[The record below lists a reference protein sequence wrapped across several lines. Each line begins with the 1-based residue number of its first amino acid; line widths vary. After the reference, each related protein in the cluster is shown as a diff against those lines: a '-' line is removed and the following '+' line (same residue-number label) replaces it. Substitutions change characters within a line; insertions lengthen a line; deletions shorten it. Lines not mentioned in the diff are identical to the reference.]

1 VQYSRPFL
9 LPPQTITHIP
19 KFKQTFS
26 LFASKLDDADAAEV
40 CSVLFSSRNLKISV
54 EIFNDMVRHFVSKD
68 TINLFQPSP
77 ILMAMRLLWTS
88 DPGHSDAWKQAIRNL
103 IALGADLQKS
113 SDDYR
118 HLLDDILNMAT
129 YPHES
134 IELGREW
141 LDALRSAGVDV
152 VEYLRGELQYRR
164 YDSELQLT
172 MLQPHR
178 KHNYRERYLV
188 ISEDPPKVSWEWFID
203 PEGSA
208 FDVLE
213 EFKNFGPGSHGLW
226 SAFESSELARDWN
239 WPFFYPG
246 WQYCVQIRGNNWAK
260 EEYIAIARRAEERFE
275 RRWYKKVMKLARAQG
290 LFYKGPKIPGGWI
303 D

>member
-1 VQYSRPFL
+1 
-9 LPPQTITHIP
+9 
-19 KFKQTFS
+19 
-26 LFASKLDDADAAEV
+26 LFASKLDDTHAAGV
-40 CSVLFSSRNLKISV
+40 CCLVFSSGDLEISV
-54 EIFNDMVRHFVSKD
+54 ETFNDMVGHFVSKD
-68 TINLFQPSP
+68 NINLFYESP

-88 DPGHSDAWKQAIRNL
+88 DPGHSDAWKQAIGNL

-113 SDDYR
+113 SDDYC

-164 YDSELQLT
+164 CDSELQLP
-172 MLQPHR
+172 MLQPHPEHDNELQLLTLQPRREHDYR
-178 KHNYRERYLV
+178 KRYLV
-188 ISEDPPKVSWEWFID
+188 ISEDPPKASWEWFID
-203 PEGSA
+203 PEGTA

-213 EFKNFGPGSHGLW
+213 EFKNFEPGLHDLW
-226 SAFESSELARDWN
+226 GAFRNPELARDRN

-246 WQYCVQIRGNNWAK
+246 WRYCVQARKKGSTY
-260 EEYIAIARRAEERFE
+260 ERYIAIARQAEERFA

-290 LFYKGPKIPGGWI
+290 LFHKGPKIPGGWI